1 MVMRWSPLIVAM
13 AALLLVVSVACGGES
28 KPTPSPTATSAPS
41 PTPSSTVTPAPV
53 AVVVRERSRLTPE
66 QEACLAEA
74 IGERAASEV
83 STGQRPPTSDEPD
96 AFNGCV
102 IAAPVAVEEGKGL
115 TPEQEACLVEAIG
128 ERAVREAKT
137 GQRPPTS
144 DEPDAFNGCVIAAP
158 VAVEEGKG
166 LTPEQEAC
174 LVEAIGERAVREAKT
189 GQRPPTSDEVDA
201 LVGCGI
207 MEPKPDFDLLP
218 EASALAGLGTVA
230 WPNNFQESSAL
241 FGRLPSE
248 IAGHRIKAR
257 FEQSGLGIFSTTYEE
272 PNKVI
277 MLVTVHDLT
286 KGAFFPTDTNAG
298 QFVAL
303 YAQGADWEV
312 LATGREGDLAWVQ
325 WKTGGIYTMHW
336 GNAPSSIVFQAMA
349 NDLRLLMALVETM
362 VSAASE

>member
-1 MVMRWSPLIVAM
+1 MQLSPLIVTM

-66 QEACLAEA
+66 QEECLAEA

-83 STGQRPPTSDEPD
+83 STGQRPPSSDELD

-102 IAAPVAVEEGKGL
+102 IAAPVAVEKGKGL

-137 GQRPPTS
+137 GQSPPTS
-144 DEPDAFNGCVIAAP
+144 DEH
-158 VAVEEGKG
+158 
-166 LTPEQEAC
+166 
-174 LVEAIGERAVREAKT
+174 
-189 GQRPPTSDEVDA
+189 DA

-207 MEPKPDFDLLP
+207 MEPRPDFDLLP
-218 EASALAGLGTVA
+218 EASAPAGLGTVA
-230 WPNNFQESSAL
+230 WPNDFQESSAL
-241 FGRLPSE
+241 FERLPLE

-257 FEQSGLGIFSTTYEE
+257 FEQSGLGVFATTYEDPE
-272 PNKVI
+272 TPNKV
-277 MLVTVHDLT
+277 MAVTVHDLT
-286 KGAFFPTDTNAG
+286 KGAFFPPDTNAG

-312 LATGREGDLAWVQ
+312 LAAGREGDLAWVQ
-325 WKTGGIYTMHW
+325 WKTSGIYTMHW
-336 GNAPSSIVFQAMA
+336 GNAPSSIAFQAMA
-349 NDLRLLMALVETM
+349 NDLRVLMALVEAM
-362 VSAASE
+362 VSAAIG